1 MVFVLTQFYYTGLIA
16 FPETS
21 MQPDALCLPVSKT
34 ESITMQY
41 FIYLFIKYQD
51 SFIMDDD
58 Y

>member
-1 MVFVLTQFYYTGLIA
+1 MVFILTQFYYTGLIA
-16 FPETS
+16 FLETF
-21 MQPDALCLPVSKT
+21 MQPDALCLSESKT